1 MNIKDLCSAE
11 LIREERKSLSVRV
24 FPDLRVV
31 VKVPTQATE
40 EEVARFV
47 TKKRSWIKKQ
57 LDYFQQ
63 FCNCMHLT
71 KLSGSSILY
80 LGRQYQ
86 VIVQKDLQKYIKI
99 EKNKIVVHVPF
110 IDKDVENQDFLNG
123 WLIERANAVFA
134 ERLKAIYAMFD
145 KMPLPNVKVRKLTRR
160 WGSYLRKNHTIILN
174 PCLIQASKSAIDFI
188 ISHELCHYYYKE
200 HNTSFYNL
208 LESKVPNWRQIEAKM
223 EQKILANS

>member
-11 LIREERKSLSVRV
+11 LIREDRKSLSVRV

-31 VKVPTQATE
+31 VKVPIQASE

-71 KLSGSSILY
+71 KLSGSSMLY

-145 KMPLPNVKVRKLTRR
+145 KMPLPSIKIRKLTRR
-160 WGSYLRKNHTIILN
+160 WGSYMRKNHTVILN

-188 ISHELCHYYYKE
+188 IAHELCHYYYKE

-223 EQKILANS
+223 EQKILAKV

>member
-11 LIREERKSLSVRV
+11 LIREDRKSLSVRV
-24 FPDLRVV
+24 FPNLRVV
-31 VKVPTQATE
+31 VKVPIQASE

-71 KLSGSSILY
+71 KLSGSSMLY

-123 WLIERANAVFA
+123 WLIARANAVFA